1 MTQLKLNNTWRKHFQ
16 WGCTYKIGFTYGTIS
31 SCANVRCNPGH
42 YLTPLLI
49 LHDQGLT
56 SSRFH
61 SSSVER
67 LCFKQELDGHIIAG
81 GRCDLL
87 WGKLRLI
94 MMKCSGCLC
103 VLGSDF
109 VFRTV
114 GIGFTEW
121 WARWKLCDLC
131 RHLANTADS
140 CSCRKS
146 LFCWYITRWKGN
158 TQDLFLWTAQHG

>member
-1 MTQLKLNNTWRKHFQ
+1 MTKLTLNLTNTFSVRLH
-16 WGCTYKIGFTYGTIS
+16 TNVLTYGTIS
-31 SCANVRCNPGH
+31 SGANVRCNPGH

-49 LHDQGLT
+49 LYDQGLT

-61 SSSVER
+61 SSSLER

-87 WGKLRLI
+87 WGKPRLI
-94 MMKCSGCLC
+94 MMKCGGCLR

-114 GIGFTEW
+114 GISFTER

-131 RHLANTADS
+131 RHVANTAD
-140 CSCRKS
+140 SCRKS
-146 LFCWYITRWKGN
+146 LFCLLLHSTMGGRHVRPF
-158 TQDLFLWTAQHG
+158 FL